1 MNYISKDKRNLIVTL
16 LLIFVV
22 LIIYIA
28 IDGYGKIGSLK
39 TTNVDIFNIENI
51 HKNDKIKDLK
61 NPNLNNIENIN
72 NINRNIIQNKKE
84 KNKKYIIENKV
95 NKNNITSK
103 NKIINKDK
111 EINIIESK
119 YENKLKNI
127 IENRYENKSTNIIEN
142 KIIKNEDFN
151 KPGMLK
157 IHDEDM
163 NWNSN
168 KELKIF
174 SNPVY
179 NMKNIITPGSHN
191 IYKYVITNNE
201 NFAIMYKLKFIETN
215 SDLINMKFKLKKNGE
230 YIIGDFLN
238 WGDISEKIINGS
250 FLEANSYDV
259 YLLEWKWFDGEND
272 VKAGFNQSNY
282 KLNIDIKAKSL

>member
-61 NPNLNNIENIN
+61 NPNLNNIENMN

-84 KNKKYIIENKV
+84 K

-111 EINIIESK
+111 EINIIESR

-151 KPGMLK
+151 KLGMLK

-174 SNPVY
+174 SNPIY

-238 WGDISEKIINGS
+238 WGDISEKIINES
-250 FLEANSYDV
+250 FLEANS
-259 YLLEWKWFDGEND
+259 WKWFDGEND